1 MTRRKSQ
8 AAIFHDMNR
17 LIEQNIFFDLNSIN
31 YSYGYVRI
39 GLSTPQG
46 SWHGMGN
53 NGIVNDKIPMPCLD
67 EDNED
72 IPYLRKVFEFIEAN
86 DDKFDASRIYAEGGS
101 QNSVFSAYLAFCF
114 RFKSSTYLL
123 LTKMLSANCLIF
135 PSFFG
140 SCFRREFFP

>member
-1 MTRRKSQ
+1 MGMFASVYPLHKAVGMEWEITELLMTCS
-8 AAIFHDMNR
+8 
-17 LIEQNIFFDLNSIN
+17 
-31 YSYGYVRI
+31 
-39 GLSTPQG
+39 
-46 SWHGMGN
+46 
-53 NGIVNDKIPMPCLD
+53 D

-140 SCFRREFFP
+140 SCFTREFFP

>member
-1 MTRRKSQ
+1 MLP
-8 AAIFHDMNR
+8 F
-17 LIEQNIFFDLNSIN
+17 LNSIN
-31 YSYGYVRI
+31 YRYGYIRI

-53 NGIVNDKIPMPCLD
+53 NGIVNDKIPMPYLD

>member
-1 MTRRKSQ
+1 MMSGAHSCTPKPSDRCGW
-8 AAIFHDMNR
+8 
-17 LIEQNIFFDLNSIN
+17 NSLKKI
-31 YSYGYVRI
+31 I
-39 GLSTPQG
+39 LKK
-46 SWHGMGN
+46 MGN
-53 NGIVNDKIPMPCLD
+53 NGIVDDKIPMPCLD

-72 IPYLRKVFEFIEAN
+72 ILYLRKVFEFIEAN